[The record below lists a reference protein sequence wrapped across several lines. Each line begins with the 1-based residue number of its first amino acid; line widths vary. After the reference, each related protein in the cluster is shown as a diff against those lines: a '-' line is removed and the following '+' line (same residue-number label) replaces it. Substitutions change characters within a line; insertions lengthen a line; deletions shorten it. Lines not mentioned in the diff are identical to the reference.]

1 MPMEYLEN
9 IIEFVF
15 LLLDRTFNQ
24 RHETNE
30 DGEWAPLCIC
40 TQMLG
45 FCAHYTF
52 WPKRKTYQPMPKV
65 IKKQISTT
73 TLETIDFDSMERKKK
88 SKYLILCST

>member
-1 MPMEYLEN
+1 M
-9 IIEFVF
+9 
-15 LLLDRTFNQ
+15 LDRTFNQ

-30 DGEWAPLCIC
+30 DGEWAGFK
-40 TQMLG
+40 MLG
-45 FCAHYTF
+45 FCAHYTY

-65 IKKQISTT
+65 IKKQISTN